1 MTYICVRVC
10 GVFAISSV
18 VVLLLPVLYT
28 SVADEVSLFKKFKS
42 VLFSTLQFKTHTPT
56 PHTYICIYLVYH
68 TFVVVVVVLAVVVGL
83 AVNRPS
89 LVRVRR
95 GFVVTQN
102 INGLI

>member
-28 SVADEVSLFKKFKS
+28 SLADEVSLFKKFKS

-56 PHTYICIYLVYH
+56 PHTYVSTYH
-68 TFVVVVVVLAVVVGL
+68 TFVVVVVLAVVVGL

-95 GFVVTQN
+95 GFVVLLHK
-102 INGLI
+102 IYMV